1 MSASAPSP
9 HSASLRAVLES
20 TAQLFRATVL
30 KCLPLGMLAVLCAQL
45 ANVYWIA
52 AGHPIRFSARH
63 DLNYAL
69 LSLFGAVIE
78 LWLIGAMM
86 LRQRAVVL
94 GAPLRLAAE
103 LRAALVRLPS
113 ILASVLLAILSVAA
127 GLVLLIAPGVF
138 LLICYLIVL
147 PIILF
152 EGLGPYAALLR
163 SVQLLRPLWGR
174 SLAALVFALLAFLIC
189 ALAFAAVISVLAGL
203 LAARLLDA
211 EQTRQQSA
219 QAQSRKLQI
228 GSGDRSE
235 RIRTYNFPQGRVTD
249 HRINLT
255 LYRLPEILDGALDE
269 LLQALSREYQAELLA
284 AE

>member
-1 MSASAPSP
+1 MSASAPPP
-9 HSASLRAVLES
+9 HSASLSALLES
-20 TAQLFRATVL
+20 TTQLFRATVL

-52 AGHPIRFSARH
+52 TGHPIRFSARH

-69 LSLFGAVIE
+69 LSVLGTVIE

-113 ILASVLLAILSVAA
+113 MLASVLLAILSVAV

-138 LLICYLIVL
+138 LLICYMIVL

-174 SLAALVFALLAFLIC
+174 SLAAFVFALLAFMVC

-203 LAARLLDA
+203 LAGNGPALEAIETASSVAL
-211 EQTRQQSA
+211 
-219 QAQSRKLQI
+219 
-228 GSGDRSE
+228 
-235 RIRTYNFPQGRVTD
+235 
-249 HRINLT
+249 
-255 LYRLPEILDGALDE
+255 GAL
-269 LLQALSREYQAELLA
+269 LFVFLSALALVLHSA
-284 AE
+284 ASSSA